1 MDVDQQKY
9 FRLKLESKLKFVKS
23 SLNEPGLIDYLR
35 KHKITVEIPEI
46 EKAIVR
52 LDNGKYGACEDCGD
66 NILLPRLKV
75 RPETRFCAKCL
86 SRKEAAKNG

>member
-9 FRLKLESKLKFVKS
+9 FRLRLESKLKFVKS
-23 SLNEPGLIDYLR
+23 GLSEPGLIDYLK
-35 KHKITVEIPEI
+35 KHKVTVEIPEI

-52 LDNGKYGACEDCGD
+52 LNDGKYGVCEDCGND
-66 NILLPRLKV
+66 ISSGRLKV

-86 SRKEAAKNG
+86 SGKEG